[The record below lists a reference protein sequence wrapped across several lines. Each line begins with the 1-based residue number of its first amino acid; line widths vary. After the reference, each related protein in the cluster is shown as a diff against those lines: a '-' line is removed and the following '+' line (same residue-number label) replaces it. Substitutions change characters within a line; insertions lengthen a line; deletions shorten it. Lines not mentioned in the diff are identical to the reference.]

1 MGIATL
7 RGCSWDVRPGEA
19 LASPRSEEDARCS
32 IVLACDGFLTLYDT
46 TAEESDMQARITA
59 KGLCVALHRL
69 AAGKDIMQRHAQAE
83 RLAKAKTRMPQGVMT
98 NSYITSSSNTL
109 NQTTLS

>member
-1 MGIATL
+1 MGIATF
-7 RGCSWDVRPGEA
+7 RGCSCDARPGEA

-46 TAEESDMQARITA
+46 TPGESDMQAPITA

-83 RLAKAKTRMPQGVMT
+83 TLAKAKHVCPKA
-98 NSYITSSSNTL
+98 
-109 NQTTLS
+109 